1 MDMDIDR
8 TMNAAVKA
16 GVEYCDVRLE
26 STSGLNIEMRDRT
39 IEKAVHGSQ
48 EGIAVRVLKGGA
60 WGFFSTNLPMSGEE
74 MVASAVRNAEVVR
87 HGDATIAPVEP
98 ATGDVRLPVRID
110 PLDVPIEEKISFLN
124 DLADAVLG
132 VEKAY
137 SVQITYDDGVRN
149 VHIVSTEG
157 TDVRSQVTTTMAQAN
172 VTARDGS
179 EMVGYRL
186 RVGGTKGFEMLDDPV
201 IQAGEET
208 ARKAV
213 ALLSAGHPPSGSFP
227 MITDSDLT
235 GVFVHEAVGHAVEA
249 DLVATG
255 GSILDGR
262 LGEIIADASVNIYD
276 DPTIPGAFG
285 SFPFDHEGVKSKR
298 KDIIVDGRLTDF
310 INNRETAAR
319 LGIPVNGGARAMGYG
334 VLPLVRMSNT
344 MMGPGDMTLEEL
356 IEGVKYGVLA
366 KGTRGGTVD
375 TEKGTFQFSASEA
388 HLIEKGELTS
398 VLRDVSFTGDVLN
411 TLKDIDGMSKGS
423 MLGQPGFCGK
433 GDMQIVPVGDGGPF
447 VRFKNVMIGGR

>member
-1 MDMDIDR
+1 MDLDIDR
-8 TMNAAVKA
+8 TMNAALKA
-16 GVEYCDVRLE
+16 DVEYCDVRME

-39 IEKAVHGSQ
+39 VEKAVHGIQ
-48 EGIAVRVLKGGA
+48 EGMAIRVLKGGA
-60 WGFFSTNLPMSGEE
+60 WGFFSTNLPMDGGE
-74 MVASAVRNAEVVR
+74 MVERAVMNAEVVQN
-87 HGDATIAPVEP
+87 GDAIIAEVTPE
-98 ATGDVRLPVRID
+98 TGEVSLPVKVN
-110 PLDVPIEEKISFLN
+110 PLDVPIEEKLSFLN
-124 DLADAVLG
+124 DLVGSVLG
-132 VEKAY
+132 VEKAS

-149 VHIVSTEG
+149 VHIASTEG

-186 RVGGTKGFEMLDDPV
+186 RVGGTQGFEMLDDSV

-213 ALLSAGHPPSGSFP
+213 SLLSAGHPPSGSFP
-227 MITDSDLT
+227 MITDPELT

-262 LGEIIADASVNIYD
+262 LGEMIGHESVYIYD

-285 SFPFDHEGVKSKR
+285 SFPFDHEGVRSKR
-298 KDIIVDGRLTDF
+298 KDIIVDGQLMDF

-319 LGIPVNGGARAMGYG
+319 LGIPVNGGSRAMSYG
-334 VLPLVRMSNT
+334 VRPIVRMSNT

-356 IEGVKYGVLA
+356 IEGVKYGVIA
-366 KGTRGGTVD
+366 KGTRGGHVD

-388 HLIEKGELTS
+388 HLIEKGELTE
-398 VLRDVSFTGDVLN
+398 VLRDVSLTGDILS
-411 TLKDIDGMSKGS
+411 TLKDIDGMTKETI
-423 MLGQPGFCGK
+423 LGQPGFCGK